1 MTVSRFTWYCGTEL
15 PGEIM
20 AAALEDYR
28 FEPHFHDAWSIGAIA
43 DGACAFSCLGAQWV
57 ARRGD
62 VVVIAPRVVHTG
74 GTAKAGL
81 KYGMTYIDPAWFDQ
95 HAALVHRDGVGF
107 EQIVIRD
114 EALCEQWVA
123 ALTASELSSQ
133 ERALALS
140 TALLAL
146 LTRHGVPAA
155 HAGDATRA
163 RERVRASRRQ
173 PRHEPVAHHRRDR
186 PGERGAAPPAHG
198 GHAREGRR
206 DGHGAPLGRAPHD
219 PRQALYPALRT
230 AARCLAAQLAHRP
243 REGLDDARCTARR
256 YRRPN
261 GLRRSGPFDAGL
273 QTYSWKRARDASQSA
288 CARAGALTAGEPLA
302 DGPSRLPNE

>member
-20 AAALEDYR
+20 AAALENYR

-43 DGACAFSCLGAQWV
+43 DGACAFSCAGAQWV

-62 VVVIAPRVVHTG
+62 VVVIAPRAVHTG

-81 KYGMTYIDPAWFDQ
+81 TYGMAYIDPAWFDQ

-133 ERALALS
+133 ERTLSLS

-155 HAGDATRA
+155 HASDAASANVCGQAGDSPTASPLRATGA
-163 RERVRASRRQ
+163 TDRASEELRRQ
-173 PRHEPVAHHRRDR
+173 LTADTPVKADVTATARRWGVHRTTLVKHFARR
-186 PGERGAAPPAHG
+186 YGLPPDAWLRNWRI
-198 GHAREGRR
+198 ARAKALMMR
-206 DGHGAPLGRAPHD
+206 GAPLAD
-219 PRQALYPALRT
+219 I
-230 AARCLAAQLAHRP
+230 AAQTGFADQAHLTRVFKRIHGSAP
-243 REGLDDARCTARR
+243 GTLRKAFAQEPAR
-256 YRRPN
+256 
-261 GLRRSGPFDAGL
+261 
-273 QTYSWKRARDASQSA
+273 
-288 CARAGALTAGEPLA
+288 
-302 DGPSRLPNE
+302 

>member
-20 AAALEDYR
+20 AAALDDYR

-81 KYGMTYIDPAWFDQ
+81 KYGMAYIDPAWFGQ

-163 RERVRASRRQ
+163 SENVCGQAADNPAMSRLRTTDATDRASEELRRQ
-173 PRHEPVAHHRRDR
+173 LTADTPVKADVTATARRWGVHRTTLVKHFTRR
-186 PGERGAAPPAHG
+186 YGLPPDAWLRNWRI
-198 GHAREGRR
+198 ARAKVLMMR
-206 DGHGAPLGRAPHD
+206 GAPLAD
-219 PRQALYPALRT
+219 I
-230 AARCLAAQLAHRP
+230 AAQTGFADQAHLTRVFKRIHGSAP
-243 REGLDDARCTARR
+243 GTLRKAFAQEPAR
-256 YRRPN
+256 
-261 GLRRSGPFDAGL
+261 
-273 QTYSWKRARDASQSA
+273 
-288 CARAGALTAGEPLA
+288 
-302 DGPSRLPNE
+302 